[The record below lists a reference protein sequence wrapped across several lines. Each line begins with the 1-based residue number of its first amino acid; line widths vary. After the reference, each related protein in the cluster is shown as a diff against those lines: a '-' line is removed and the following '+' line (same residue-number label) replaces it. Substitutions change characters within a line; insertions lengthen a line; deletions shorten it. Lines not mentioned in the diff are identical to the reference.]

1 MGDKN
6 GFLVLNIDPR
16 FILDV
21 ELGVTKG
28 VDFKGF
34 EKEDVVRGSVKKVF
48 DDNLATG
55 NVDVLVFA
63 LVVKDDRLE
72 DLLSDFGGRLMEGVS
87 EEINFADECECSG
100 PENVFVENDDF
111 GIEDEKGM

>member
-34 EKEDVVRGSVKKVF
+34 EKEDVVRGSV
-48 DDNLATG
+48 
-55 NVDVLVFA
+55 
-63 LVVKDDRLE
+63 E

-111 GIEDEKGM
+111 GIEDAEGM